1 MDDRKTTRRTCVG
14 CIWLDELPGF
24 PGTGYCKQGRG
35 RITLLSKG
43 CGGYRFDADALQRT
57 QDGLNIKSPSRG
69 GA

>member
-1 MDDRKTTRRTCVG
+1 MNERTCVG

-24 PGTGYCKQGRG
+24 PGTGYCRQGRG
-35 RITLLSKG
+35 RITLMSNG

-57 QDGLNIKSPSRG
+57 KDALMIKSPSRG